1 MKKKLLALLLA
12 LCMVFALAACG
23 SGGDSG
29 AKNTAS
35 GGGDTSS
42 GDTIKIGM
50 IGPKTGSNAAY
61 GTSMEE
67 GLTMTIDQ
75 INEAG
80 GILGKQVELISLD
93 DRGDATEAQNAFNNL
108 ISQGVSL
115 IIGSATSGATSAL
128 TNLANEEGVV
138 LITPSAT
145 ADDITTADDYVFRAC
160 FKDTLQGGIAAAY
173 VAQQGITKV
182 GTIACSADTYS
193 QGLVDSFTAACQERG
208 IEIVAAQNTATMTTQ
223 DFTNQFTAMVNAGA
237 ELVYAIY
244 YYDAVGPFLVTQAR
258 AAGYDGIIMG
268 ADGYDGALDYVSEG
282 ADYTAFNNVL
292 YTNHYDPS
300 DTSPVVQNYVTAYQE
315 RYGTTPLCFAALA
328 SDCMMM
334 LQTAIESAGTDE
346 ASAVRDA
353 LADTSVTYEG
363 VTGTFTLDE
372 TGTPVKGAAVIEF
385 YYDESVGGLEGLGTR
400 LVTTISADDIS

>member
-23 SGGDSG
+23 SGGGDDAADDTGGDS
-29 AKNTAS
+29 S
-35 GGGDTSS
+35 GG
-42 GDTIKIGM
+42 TITIGM
-50 IGPKTGSNAAY
+50 IAPMTGTNAAY
-61 GTSMEE
+61 GNSMLE
-67 GLTMTIDQ
+67 GVQMTIDE

-80 GILGKQVELISLD
+80 GILGMQVELDYRD
-93 DRGDATEAQNAFNNL
+93 DQGDATQAQNAFNAL
-108 ISQGVSL
+108 IAEGVTL

-128 TNLANEEGVV
+128 TSLANEEGVV

-145 ADDITTADDYVFRAC
+145 ADDITTEDDYVFRAC

-173 VAQQGITKV
+173 VDQQGITRV

-193 QGLVDSFTAACQERG
+193 QGLVDAFALACEGRG
-208 IEIVAAQNTATMTTQ
+208 IEVVEQQSTATMNAQ
-223 DFTNQFTAMVNAGA
+223 DFTNQFTAMVNADV
-237 ELVYAIY
+237 ELVYAVY

-258 AAGYDGIIMG
+258 SAGYDGIIMG

-282 ADYTAFNNVL
+282 VDYSAFNNVV
-292 YTNHYDPS
+292 YTNHYDATDS
-300 DTSPVVQNYVTAYQE
+300 SEVVQNYVTSYE
-315 RYGTTPLCFAALA
+315 ELYGTTPLCFAALA

-334 LQTAIESAGTDE
+334 LQTAMETAGTAE

-372 TGTPVKGAAVIEF
+372 TGTPVKGAAVISF
-385 YYDESVGGLEGLGTR
+385 VYDESVGGLEGLGTE
-400 LVTTISADDIS
+400 LVTTISADEIA